1 MRRKT
6 SSRQPESAAFMRLHL
21 AGPAGVPDDQAP
33 VPRGHAG
40 CLHDLAGRSLA
51 VWPEAGTGPGFEV
64 RDMFI
69 NGFGVLAG
77 IAIGILS
84 RRQPARSSVAFDSEL
99 AGQ

>member
-1 MRRKT
+1 
-6 SSRQPESAAFMRLHL
+6 
-21 AGPAGVPDDQAP
+21 
-33 VPRGHAG
+33 
-40 CLHDLAGRSLA
+40 
-51 VWPEAGTGPGFEV
+51 
-64 RDMFI
+64 MFI